1 MLNFIFSKMLKRI
14 INQELDPEKFNPA
27 DIICVSQIHV
37 HSKIARAVEFVR
49 NGEKQL
55 VRARREI
62 LLCAGAIGSP
72 QILMLSGIGPKAHLQ
87 DLGVSYVCIYMNK
100 LI

>member
-1 MLNFIFSKMLKRI
+1 MLKRI

-27 DIICVSQIHV
+27 LIHPICVSQIHV